1 MAEKATCTLPNGSK
15 AKMHVSYGPDTDA
28 AQDASLEK
36 QGDYDIELTAR
47 SQELGG
53 QLQSH

>member
-1 MAEKATCTLPNGSK
+1 MAEKVTCTLPNGSK